1 MPHPWR
7 SLWYRALGLCLV
19 LGLALALAVAYFP
32 TYAENIGG
40 IKKLAPLPVL
50 RSLLDELE
58 AGGLWAYMS
67 GQHLFKG
74 CNTIGCVAA
83 VVFGAFAVAGE
94 SERRTLEIVLARP
107 RSRRSV
113 LLERYAAGLL
123 ALALPT
129 FATTFAIDPL
139 MALWDIPG
147 DFPAWLLALSA
158 LHQSL
163 FLAAVFSLAFLCSTL
178 AQRPGRIAGI
188 LLALGMVQFSLYL
201 VETATR
207 WSVFR
212 LADVWTFR
220 RIEQQAALDA
230 PVVIGLAAFCL
241 LCLVA
246 AERAFARRLPH

>member
-7 SLWYRALGLCLV
+7 SLWYRILGLTLV
-19 LGLALALAVAYFP
+19 LGLALGLAVAYFP

-83 VVFGAFAVAGE
+83 VVFGAFAIAGE

-107 RSRRSV
+107 RSRRSL
-113 LLERYAAGLL
+113 LLERYLTGLL
-123 ALALPT
+123 ALVLPT
-129 FATTFAIDPL
+129 FATTYAIEPL
-139 MALWDIPG
+139 MALCEVPG
-147 DFPAWLLALSA
+147 GFPTWLLSLAA

-163 FLAAVFSLAFLCSTL
+163 FLAAVFSLAFLCSAL
-178 AQRPGRIAGI
+178 AQRPGRIAGV

-207 WSVFR
+207 FSVFR
-212 LADVWTFR
+212 LADVWSYR
-220 RIEQQAALDA
+220 RIEQQGALDA
-230 PVVIGLAAFCL
+230 PVVLGLAAFCL
-241 LCLVA
+241 ICLAA
-246 AERAFARRLPH
+246 AERAFARRLPA